1 MADEQELYK
10 MIKRDVPSKIL
21 EIRSE
26 THDTKLF
33 RLEAPKD
40 FTFFPGQFVML
51 KVNMDL
57 SRGFKISDG
66 KASVQ
71 TRAYSIASS
80 PAQRGTIDLL
90 IKKREGGFVSVYLN
104 DFAKVGDKISF
115 SGPYGKFYFREGMA
129 KHIVLLSAGCGIS
142 ALISMA
148 KYAADKRLDTKVT
161 IIQSSRTPEDIL
173 FRKEL
178 AEMQNKGLAN
188 VVITLTRTKPEH
200 NWKGPTGRI
209 TADLIKD
216 NVKDTD
222 QAIFF
227 ICGMPEFSEQMT
239 AMLRG
244 LGVAGERIRTE
255 RW

>member
-10 MIKRDVPSKIL
+10 MIKRDVPSKIT

-26 THDTKLF
+26 THDTRLF
-33 RLEAPKD
+33 RLEAPRD
-40 FTFFPGQFVML
+40 FEFFPGQFVML
-51 KVNMDL
+51 KVDM
-57 SRGFKISDG
+57 SKHPEFKISDG
-66 KASVQ
+66 KPAVQ

-80 PAQRGTIDLL
+80 PTQHGHIDLL

-104 DFAKVGDKISF
+104 DHAKTGDKVTF

-129 KHIVLLSAGCGIS
+129 RHIVLLSAGCGIS
-142 ALISMA
+142 ALMSMA
-148 KYAADKRLDTKVT
+148 HYVAGKKLDTKVT

-173 FRKEL
+173 FKKEFEEL
-178 AEMQNKGLAN
+178 EKKG
-188 VVITLTRTKPEH
+188 VKTVITLTRTKPEH
-200 NWKGPTGRI
+200 NWNGCTGRI
-209 TADLIKD
+209 SAELIKE

-227 ICGMPEFSEQMT
+227 ICGMPEFSDGMT
-239 AMLRG
+239 ATLRT
-244 LGVAGERIRTE
+244 LGVPTQNIRTE

>member
-1 MADEQELYK
+1 MDEQELYK
-10 MIKRDVPSKIL
+10 MIRRDVASKIT

-33 RLEAPKD
+33 RLEAPRD
-40 FTFFPGQFVML
+40 FEFFPGQFIML

-66 KASVQ
+66 KPSVQ

-80 PAQRGTIDLL
+80 PAQKGTIDLL

-104 DFAKVGDKISF
+104 DFAKAGDKVSF

-148 KYAADKRLDTKVT
+148 RYIADKRLDAKVT

-178 AEMQNKGLAN
+178 DELGKHAN
-188 VVITLTRTKPEH
+188 VKTVITLTRTKPEH
-200 NWKGPTGRI
+200 NWKGCTGRI
-209 TADLIKD
+209 SAELIKE
-216 NVKDTD
+216 NVPDYAD
-222 QAIFF
+222 ALYF
-227 ICGMPEFSEQMT
+227 ICGMPEFSDGMT
-239 AMLRG
+239 ATLRG